1 MSQRWGSCTK
11 AGNILLNL
19 DLVKVPIHSI
29 DYVLV
34 HELCHLQIHNH
45 SPAFYR
51 LLSRCMPD
59 WERRKLRIDSLCL
72 H

>member
-1 MSQRWGSCTK
+1 
-11 AGNILLNL
+11 
-19 DLVKVPIHSI
+19 VKVPTHCI

-45 SPAFYR
+45 RPAFYR

-59 WERRKLRIDSLCL
+59 WALRKRRLEGYLT
-72 H
+72 